1 MVQVTQEYLM
11 TSLSASRA
19 RATLFKLMEQTADS
33 HEPIQINGRHRSSVL
48 VSEEDW
54 RAVQETL
61 YLLSI
66 PGMRESIREGLDT
79 PLSQTSKTLRW

>member
-1 MVQVTQEYLM
+1 MVQVLKEHLM

-19 RATLFKLMEQTADS
+19 RANLFKLMEQTADS
-33 HEPIQINGRHRSSVL
+33 HEPIQIIGRRRSAVL

-66 PGMRESIREGLDT
+66 PGMRESIREGLKT
-79 PLSQTSKTLRW
+79 PLSKTSKTLRW